1 MVIVVS
7 LPFIYFK
14 AYCEYP
20 KTGFY
25 CNDESIAYPYRSIS
39 IYLISIFRHLTKS
52 FYKNRDKNSM
62 FTRTTSDF
70 NLFLQAKVIPKS
82 KAYSHIHIKWQKGNY
97 DMNFNNLQK
106 FQIVISHIV
115 LWVRPQFYIQ
125 LVDKP

>member
-39 IYLISIFRHLTKS
+39 IYLISFFHHLTKS
-52 FYKNRDKNSM
+52 FYENSM
-62 FTRTTSDF
+62 FTSTTSDF
-70 NLFLQAKVIPKS
+70 NLFLDLSGKS
-82 KAYSHIHIKWQKGNY
+82 NTKIQSVLSYSYFKWQKGNY

-106 FQIVISHIV
+106 FRIVIFHIV

-125 LVDKP
+125 LVYKP

>member
-39 IYLISIFRHLTKS
+39 IYLISFFIIWQKVFMKIVCLLALHQISTCSLI
-52 FYKNRDKNSM
+52 Y
-62 FTRTTSDF
+62 
-70 NLFLQAKVIPKS
+70 QVKVIPKS

-97 DMNFNNLQK
+97 YMNFNNLQK
-106 FQIVISHIV
+106 FRIVIFHIV

-125 LVDKP
+125 LVYKP